1 MPLQQKTPLK
11 RQLDLPQAFVEWFIP
26 PLTASSSGPD
36 VQPLLTRVMLDGKSL
51 GEQQRMQVSWSKNK
65 VNEIS
70 GRVSYEHKLLIP
82 DAVLA
87 LLPAGAYV
95 DTVKATGRDSIT
107 VNCCSAKQDRK
118 PQTQQQQLEQ
128 QQAPSSSQHTAQTLP
143 AGKRR
148 SVQAA
153 LKVTSAAAKRQR
165 THHQPGLAGQH
176 SVGVAEDSDAAPDL
190 APAGQHGAAAARASA
205 AAVAAVGAAGTA
217 QHATPAGAAGSKPHE
232 APASQRTSNKK
243 YPMVSMQLALLAQ
256 DASVCVSSSSHHNRA
271 AASSCSLPRAP
282 GPVAPCATP

>member
-1 MPLQQKTPLK
+1 MLLLLQQKTPPK
-11 RQLDLPQAFVEWFIP
+11 RKLDLPQAFVKRFIP
-26 PLTASSSGPD
+26 PVTASSSGPD

-51 GEQQRMQVSWSKNK
+51 GEQQRMQVSWSRNK

-70 GRVSYEHKLLIP
+70 GRVSYKHKLLIP

-118 PQTQQQQLEQ
+118 PETQQQQQ
-128 QQAPSSSQHTAQTLP
+128 QQQRQAAPLSSQHTAQNLS

-165 THHQPGLAGQH
+165 THHQQGLAGQH
-176 SVGVAEDSDAAPDL
+176 SMGDAEDSDAAPDL
-190 APAGQHGAAAARASA
+190 APAGQHGAAVALASA

-217 QHATPAGAAGSKPHE
+217 QHATPAAAAAAGSKPHE
-232 APASQRTSNKK
+232 APASQRSSNKK

-256 DASVCVSSSSHHNRA
+256 AASVCVSSSSHHNRA
-271 AASSCSLPRAP
+271 AASSCSLP
-282 GPVAPCATP
+282 GI